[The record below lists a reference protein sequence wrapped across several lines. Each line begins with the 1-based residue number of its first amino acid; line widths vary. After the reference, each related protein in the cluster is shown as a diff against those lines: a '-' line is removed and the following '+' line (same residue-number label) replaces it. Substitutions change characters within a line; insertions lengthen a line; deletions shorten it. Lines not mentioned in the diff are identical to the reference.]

1 MASRLCWSMNFHY
14 WKPLAWDLCT
24 PACRRQWCARGR
36 WGWAGWTGRPC
47 PRAPAWTAGPWGR
60 WWTGPP
66 PPGSAPPCLFFLTFF
81 NSTNLLICH
90 RKTNF
95 LPALVYIVITGMLF
109 FKACPPL
116 DIRYSR
122 RGGIFMRAH
131 HWILGR
137 WHRIYMHAHHW
148 ILGRWQR
155 IFMHAHHRILG
166 RWQWDLSVTTTGY

>member
-1 MASRLCWSMNFHY
+1 MPGICVLQLVADSDAPEGVEDGQVELAGHVHGPLHELPALEEGGELGHLLQDQLLHACW
-14 WKPLAWDLCT
+14 
-24 PACRRQWCARGR
+24 
-36 WGWAGWTGRPC
+36 
-47 PRAPAWTAGPWGR
+47 
-60 WWTGPP
+60 
-66 PPGSAPPCLFFLTFF
+66 GSLSHEIFFLTFF

-90 RKTNF
+90 RKKNF

-137 WHRIYMHAHHW
+137 
-148 ILGRWQR
+148 
-155 IFMHAHHRILG
+155 
-166 RWQWDLSVTTTGY
+166 